1 MPTTG
6 NTQDVQD
13 VDKSPWFGYFPRTV
27 AYILGGWSL
36 GLWYASLVVLPPS
49 QLTSSADVSL
59 SARTIKEVSMRKLIL
74 TLIVSMALG
83 TVALVS
89 RQFVPRSAASAP
101 PTVQHPSHPCDAC
114 TDDAK
119 KVTICH
125 VAPGSGN
132 EETITISCHALNAHL
147 SNHPDDYCGP
157 CNGHTQ
163 H

>member
-1 MPTTG
+1 
-6 NTQDVQD
+6 
-13 VDKSPWFGYFPRTV
+13 
-27 AYILGGWSL
+27 
-36 GLWYASLVVLPPS
+36 
-49 QLTSSADVSL
+49 
-59 SARTIKEVSMRKLIL
+59 MRKLVL

-101 PTVQHPSHPCDAC
+101 PTIQHPGHALCDEC
-114 TDDAK
+114 TGGGK

-132 EETITISCHALNAHL
+132 EETITISCHALDAHL
-147 SNHPDDYCGP
+147 SHHDDYCGP